1 MCPGEHENIFA
12 KTTLKIKIIILLKFK
27 MSLNQVRGM
36 HSLLSLQALL
46 PQAKSSLKGLLLI
59 FFIFTKSYPLI
70 SNNRSTP

>member
-1 MCPGEHENIFA
+1 
-12 KTTLKIKIIILLKFK
+12 
-27 MSLNQVRGM
+27 MSLNQVHGR